1 MPPKIEGARQL
12 NTFKQ
17 AAAYF
22 KETIYKGLKDK
33 VDGLRRRNVVANA
46 LSFSRTNKDC
56 LVIIGD
62 TKKDDIVLA
71 YNGSYAVTKVV
82 SKYFRAGQKIIK
94 SIVFRTEKDEQ
105 VAEHKVSEFLGII
118 DAFLYNFSSQ
128 INKRSNNTNQNKTQ
142 MEDENK
148 QQEETPE
155 TPQGEETS
163 KEEPKAE

>member
-1 MPPKIEGARQL
+1 MPPKVEGARQL
-12 NTFKQ
+12 NTFRQ
-17 AAAYF
+17 AKAYF
-22 KETIYKGLKDK
+22 TETIYRGLKDK
-33 VDGLRRRNVVANA
+33 IAGLRRRNVVANA

-105 VAEHKVSEFLGII
+105 VAEHKVSEFLQVI
-118 DAFLYNFSSQ
+118 DAFLYQFSE
-128 INKRSNNTNQNKTQ
+128 NLNEKKDEPGNNTTEQN
-142 MEDENK
+142 
-148 QQEETPE
+148 
-155 TPQGEETS
+155 
-163 KEEPKAE
+163 

>member
-1 MPPKIEGARQL
+1 MPQIEGTRQL

-17 AAAYF
+17 AKAYF
-22 KETIYKGLKDK
+22 KETIFRGLKDK
-33 VDGLRRRNVVANA
+33 IAGLRRRNVVANA

-82 SKYFRAGQKIIK
+82 SKYFKTGQKIIK

-105 VAEHKVSEFLGII
+105 VAEHKVSEFLGVL
-118 DAFLYNFSSQ
+118 DAFLYNFSKT
-128 INKRSNNTNQNKTQ
+128 INQEKDESINNTTK
-142 MEDENK
+142 
-148 QQEETPE
+148 
-155 TPQGEETS
+155 
-163 KEEPKAE
+163 